1 MKRVGVLSVA
11 ASMLMA
17 SSAFAQATGVPSFN
31 APYRAF
37 QNHEAGFA
45 VSFPGLDNTALEGLF
60 RFGQGKFDIG
70 LRGGVLFL
78 GGPVNDEIF
87 LLGVEGRQRI
97 ITHSDDFPADGAL
110 IVGLGAQVGALDNF
124 IPSLGLSLGRRLDL
138 EDSDVSIIPYIQ
150 PHLWYFIGDSDE
162 IQFSLGFGAD
172 LRLTPRFDLRVSAG
186 VGDVDGISI
195 GGVWVR

>member
-1 MKRVGVLSVA
+1 MKRVVVLAVA
-11 ASMLMA
+11 ASIA
-17 SSAFAQATGVPSFN
+17 AVSSAFAQASGVPSFN

-37 QNHEAGFA
+37 QDHEAGFM
-45 VSFPGLDNTALEGLF
+45 VSFPGLDNTALEGVF
-60 RFGQGKFDIG
+60 RFGQGKFDVG
-70 LRGGVLFL
+70 LRGGVWFL

-110 IVGLGAQVGALDNF
+110 IVGVGAQVGAFDNF
-124 IPSLGLSLGRRLDL
+124 IPSVGLSLGRRLDL

-150 PHLWYFIGDSDE
+150 PNLWWFIGDSDQ
-162 IQFSLGFGAD
+162 IQFSLGLGAD
-172 LRLTPRFDLRVSAG
+172 LRLTPRFDLRVSVG

>member
-1 MKRVGVLSVA
+1 MKRVVVLAVA
-11 ASMLMA
+11 ASIA
-17 SSAFAQATGVPSFN
+17 AVSSASAQASGVPSFN

-37 QNHEAGFA
+37 QDHEAGFM
-45 VSFPGLDNTALEGLF
+45 VSFPGLDNTALEGVF
-60 RFGQGKFDIG
+60 RFGQGKFDVG
-70 LRGGVLFL
+70 LRGGVWFL

-110 IVGLGAQVGALDNF
+110 IVGVGAQVGAFDNF
-124 IPSLGLSLGRRLDL
+124 IPSVGLSLGRRLDL

-150 PHLWYFIGDSDE
+150 PNLWWFIGDSDQ
-162 IQFSLGFGAD
+162 IQFSLGLGAD
-172 LRLTPRFDLRVSAG
+172 LRLTPRFDLRVSVG